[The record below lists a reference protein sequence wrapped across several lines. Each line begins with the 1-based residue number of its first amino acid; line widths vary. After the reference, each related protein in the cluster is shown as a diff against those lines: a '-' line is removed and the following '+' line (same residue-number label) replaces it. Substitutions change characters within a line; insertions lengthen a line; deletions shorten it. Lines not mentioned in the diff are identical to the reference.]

1 MKSKII
7 ILSASIFCTS
17 TSFAATVEYFDNM
30 AFISNNGS
38 LETFGFDNFAEG
50 TALSGTE
57 ISGFVLSARR
67 ITVVNPQDF
76 APGLDVGGTN
86 LNSQPQ
92 GISASLFYSSPDII
106 GFDNLDDN
114 FDITVSVSTK
124 SVGLWL
130 GNLGAF
136 AGDTATP
143 TQVTFF
149 DDQGVVIADEI
160 LKQGHPGMLGS
171 GLNNRIFYGVS
182 SDNFIERIEI
192 RNGSSDN
199 DGILLDDLQFAVVPE
214 PSSYGLILGCVGLAT
229 VVLRRRGLTR
239 Q

>member
-1 MKSKII
+1 MKSKLIL
-7 ILSASIFCTS
+7 LSASILCES
-17 TSFAATVEYFDNM
+17 TGFAVTVEYFDNI
-30 AFISNNGS
+30 AFINNNGS
-38 LETFGFDNFAEG
+38 VETYGFDNFAEG
-50 TALSGTE
+50 TTLSGTE

-76 APGLDVGGTN
+76 APGLDVGGAN

-114 FDITVSVSTK
+114 FNITFSVPTK
-124 SVGLWL
+124 SAGLWL

-136 AGDTATP
+136 AGDAATQ

-149 DDQGVVIADEI
+149 DDQGIVIADEI
-160 LKQGHPGMLGS
+160 LNQGHPGILGS
-171 GLNNRIFYGVS
+171 GLNNRIFYGIS
-182 SDNFIERIEI
+182 SNSFIERIEI

-199 DGILLDDLQFAVVPE
+199 DGILLDDLQFAAVPE
-214 PSSYGLILGCVGLAT
+214 PSSCGLILGCAGIAFA
-229 VVLRRRGLTR
+229 LRRRS
-239 Q
+239 